1 MSSDRVVFGSRRNC
15 RTKPECCQYKE
26 TMHVRI
32 SHHGESL
39 DSSDRK
45 PSPEDN
51 VVQAIARDLPTVRW
65 TRLARKRYRST
76 GGFTLFY
83 PRQWSLRFYCREMT
97 IDRAE
102 VAKGHP
108 SAIHATLQE

>member
-1 MSSDRVVFGSRRNC
+1 MFEF
-15 RTKPECCQYKE
+15 P
-26 TMHVRI
+26 TMV
-32 SHHGESL
+32 ESP

-65 TRLARKRYRST
+65 TQLARKRYRST

-83 PRQWSLRFYCREMT
+83 PRQWSLRFYCRDSLVET
-97 IDRAE
+97 
-102 VAKGHP
+102 P
-108 SAIHATLQE
+108 SSRFLDEEEDNQCGEDSHRSERDECSAPGVSRR